1 VSVRKLVGQPGGRT
15 PAPAPLDLIQD
26 FVNTEIPEWQVDEL
40 ASPAQLLG
48 WLRQRDLLEADAV
61 VGAEEFLLA
70 REVRAALRALAL
82 NNTVGTHAHHSRAP
96 VDAAFAHV
104 PLRLAARDDGR
115 PRLVASGEGVERAL
129 GTLLVIAHE
138 AEREGTWPRMKACR
152 KESCGWLFYDYSRNR
167 SGSWCSM
174 SICGNRVKTRRY
186 RARKRSSP

>member
-40 ASPAQLLG
+40 ASPSQLLA
-48 WLRQRDLLEADAV
+48 WLRERDLLEADAL

-70 REVRAALRALAL
+70 GEVRA
-82 NNTVGTHAHHSRAP
+82 
-96 VDAAFAHV
+96 FARV
-104 PLRLAARDDGR
+104 PLRLAAGDDGR

-186 RARKRSSP
+186 RERKRSSP